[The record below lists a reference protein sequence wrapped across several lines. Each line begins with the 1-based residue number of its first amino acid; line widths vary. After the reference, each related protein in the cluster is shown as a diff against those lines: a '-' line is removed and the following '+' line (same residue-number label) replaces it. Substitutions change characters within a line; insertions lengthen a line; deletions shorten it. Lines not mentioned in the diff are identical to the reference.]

1 MSFFPILSPPD
12 SEMEHIPAPEPKPI
26 SQTIDEIQNIIDTT
40 DWNQTPAS
48 PRLTVTMIEAK
59 AKLMEAVKKLLQVN
73 QNSL

>member
-1 MSFFPILSPPD
+1 MSFMPYENYANPGKES
-12 SEMEHIPAPEPKPI
+12 KPL